1 MNHSIKKYNS
11 LKSHVVL
18 LDYENI
24 ESLEE
29 YLLLSSGIIEE
40 LLKFYIEILLKKEQK
55 TNKILSYINKSG
67 FNNLIYHV
75 YLSNLIEENIFNRL
89 MRFKNNRNNWSHIYF
104 KEKNKI
110 NFEELIEDVE
120 FILNC
125 FECKIEAILYSD
137 NPLNI
142 EPKTSINHKI

>member
-89 MRFKNNRNNWSHIYF
+89 MRFKNNRNNF
-104 KEKNKI
+104 KHTLK
-110 NFEELIEDVE
+110 
-120 FILNC
+120 
-125 FECKIEAILYSD
+125 
-137 NPLNI
+137 
-142 EPKTSINHKI
+142 